1 MYTANPI
8 ASTSIPAP
16 AIQDSKGTR
25 MSFLEC
31 NICGEVFGLTV
42 NDFAPYDK
50 PEFALPGEVASQP

>member
-16 AIQDSKGTR
+16 AILDCKGTR

-31 NICGEVFGLTV
+31 NICGEAFGMTV
-42 NDFAPYDK
+42 DDFLMYDK